1 MMEVNLPLGI
11 AVDAS
16 ALYTRR
22 SGAIEDTEV
31 GVRDYIAVPVNL
43 KYKLSLPVV
52 SNIITPFAFTGPEFA
67 FNVGNKKSEAGSEYK
82 STTVSWN
89 VGLGVEL
96 VKHVQ
101 VSAAYCMGI
110 NKSITNVLAKNR
122 EQKTVA
128 GRSQPPIC
136 SDFEENASIWG
147 EWHFV
152 AALPLFILILKKT
165 LQYGESGTLL
175 PLSLFCFLGGGCVFS
190 CYIMCGDWG
199 KMLIFVIAK

>member
-1 MMEVNLPLGI
+1 MMKKTLLILAIAMMAIGASAQVRFGVKAGVGVNTLHIENPSSNFDTDNRTGFTGGVMMEVNLPLGI

-82 STTVSWN
+82 TTTVSWN

-101 VSAAYCMGI
+101 LSAAYCMGI
-110 NKSITNVLAKNR
+110 NKSITNVLGISG
-122 EQKTVA
+122 V
-128 GRSQPPIC
+128 
-136 SDFEENASIWG
+136 
-147 EWHFV
+147 
-152 AALPLFILILKKT
+152 
-165 LQYGESGTLL
+165 ESG
-175 PLSLFCFLGGGCVFS
+175 
-190 CYIMCGDWG
+190 
-199 KMLIFVIAK
+199 AKDR